1 MLFIRNEQY
10 ERTKTVREGGGREI
24 MKNIIVGGSN
34 IWDIFYVRVVVVV
47 ARVARAVEARAE
59 EVL

>member
-1 MLFIRNEQY
+1 M
-10 ERTKTVREGGGREI
+10 
-24 MKNIIVGGSN
+24 VGGSN
-34 IWDIFYVRVVVVV
+34 VWDIFYVRVVVVV